1 MVGKKEYVARITP
14 AEALEIFQHATSED
28 MYIAKGLY
36 DAYRKAHG
44 TDSDYL
50 WDVVSLMAFAYTAG
64 TIQGIREA
72 RQKEQGKRNIA

>member
-1 MVGKKEYVARITP
+1 MIGKKDHVERITP
-14 AEALEIFQHATSED
+14 AEALQIFEHATSED
-28 MYIAKGLY
+28 MCIAKGLY

-44 TDSDYL
+44 TDGDYL

-72 RQKEQGKRNIA
+72 RQKEQSKRNIA

>member
-1 MVGKKEYVARITP
+1 MC
-14 AEALEIFQHATSED
+14 
-28 MYIAKGLY
+28 IAKGLY

-44 TDSDYL
+44 TDGDYL

-72 RQKEQGKRNIA
+72 RQKEKSKRNIA

>member
-28 MYIAKGLY
+28 VCIAKDLY

-44 TDSDYL
+44 TDTDYL

-72 RQKEQGKRNIA
+72 RQKDQNKRNIA